1 MTVVVAQFGEKLLL
15 FCYHSFTILACSG
28 VLPQY
33 QNISHL
39 RNILLFCYSTT
50 LLPQYQNRTFL
61 TWEIFC
67 YAGTSVEVCFSSEK
81 HSAIL
86 PLLKVLVS
94 AHPHY
99 YYIGWRGGELQLI
112 VLESSLCQISEKFG
126 ILDTSHSHKADNVLW
141 KPFSCQHINHII
153 YL

>member
-1 MTVVVAQFGEKLLL
+1 MKGYLQSKLGHQFSESK
-15 FCYHSFTILACSG
+15 
-28 VLPQY
+28 V
-33 QNISHL
+33 
-39 RNILLFCYSTT
+39 
-50 LLPQYQNRTFL
+50 
-61 TWEIFC
+61 
-67 YAGTSVEVCFSSEK
+67 VCFSSEK

-126 ILDTSHSHKADNVLW
+126 ILDTSHSHKADNVL
-141 KPFSCQHINHII
+141 
-153 YL
+153 